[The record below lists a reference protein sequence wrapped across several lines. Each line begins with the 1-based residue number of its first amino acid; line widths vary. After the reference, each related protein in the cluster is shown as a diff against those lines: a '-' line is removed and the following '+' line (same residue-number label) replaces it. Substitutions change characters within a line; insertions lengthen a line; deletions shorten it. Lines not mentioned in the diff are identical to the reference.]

1 MGRGSYPGAR
11 SGPGV
16 AAQYLIIA
24 TFMVHHMFEKREVRT
39 VPGIRRDDLW
49 TKAWDWWS
57 RQGFHLAQTGPYRFH
72 GTSYYERIGLRR
84 EFDLVIDEVAGGSSV
99 DLSFRASLTNEGL
112 VLGAVTAVLLFPV
125 AVVGGAVSYTEY
137 ETDARNLMAAFWQ
150 QMSIAVGKPSGSVP
164 NLTPSACAGCGGGL
178 LPDWK
183 VCPYC
188 GRPRASSSS

>member
-1 MGRGSYPGAR
+1 
-11 SGPGV
+11 
-16 AAQYLIIA
+16 
-24 TFMVHHMFEKREVRT
+24 MFEKREVRS
-39 VPGIRRDDLW
+39 VPGIRRDELW

-57 RQGFHLAQTGPYRFH
+57 RQGFHLTQAGPYRFH
-72 GTSYYERIGLRR
+72 GTSHYERIGLKR
-84 EFDLVIDEVAGGSSV
+84 EFDIAIDEVSGGSSV

-112 VLGAVTAVLLFPV
+112 VLGAVTAVFLFPV

-150 QMSIAVGKPSGSVP
+150 YAYSGAGQMPPAAQTMMPSP
-164 NLTPSACAGCGGGL
+164 CAGCGAAM

-188 GRPRASSSS
+188 GRARASAPA